1 MRGGLAARAV
11 LLAPC
16 RHSGAAQRLA
26 GALGGILPTRKM
38 VNAISRAVFVAM
50 CRRRIQICEYAA
62 GRRNI
67 TVVAETVF
75 AKAGLALRVFQS
87 AEFRNSSHTFSRAA
101 MS

>member
-1 MRGGLAARAV
+1 VSVEDLFLLEASEAGLRRPPA
-11 LLAPC
+11 
-16 RHSGAAQRLA
+16 
-26 GALGGILPTRKM
+26 
-38 VNAISRAVFVAM
+38 AVFVAM